1 MSHQEQLPVHP
12 GKSELLVACALK
24 QESTALQGRLQVD
37 CRFLVTGLGAHRT
50 RKSLESAFQSEPPSL
65 LIFTGTAGQLDPS
78 LGLGQ
83 VVFPQEWC
91 LKDGSCFPADAEL
104 TSLLR
109 EGDGWEIEGCGLT
122 VSTAVLRAKSRLALY
137 RKFGARI
144 CDMESAFALQVASR
158 YGVPC
163 LAPKIVSD
171 TAQSGI
177 SVFWREFDSN
187 MDQLAKYLDNLI
199 ASIIKGR

>member
-1 MSHQEQLPVHP
+1 MHS
-12 GKSELLVACALK
+12 GKSELLIACALK
-24 QESTALQGRLQVD
+24 QESTALQERLQVD

-50 RKSLESAFQSEPPSL
+50 RKSLENTFQSEPPSL

-78 LGLGQ
+78 LGLGK
-83 VVFPQEWC
+83 VVFPEEWR

-137 RKFGARI
+137 QQFGARI

-177 SVFWREFDSN
+177 SVFWRKFDSN
-187 MDQLAKYLDNLI
+187 MDQLAQYLDKLI
-199 ASIIKGR
+199 ASLGYIKGR

>member
-1 MSHQEQLPVHP
+1 MI
-12 GKSELLVACALK
+12 KNKLLIACALK
-24 QESTALQGRLQVD
+24 QEATALKGRLQVD

-50 RKSLESAFQSEPPSL
+50 RKSLENTFQSEPPSL

-78 LGLGQ
+78 LELGQ
-83 VVFPQEWC
+83 VFFPQIWC

-104 TSLLR
+104 TSMLR

-177 SVFWREFDSN
+177 RVFWKEFGSN
-187 MDQLAKYLDNLI
+187 MDQLAKYLDKLV
-199 ASIIKGR
+199 ASIEFEV

>member
-1 MSHQEQLPVHP
+1 MKNILIQ
-12 GKSELLVACALK
+12 KRSELLIACALK
-24 QESTALQGRLQVD
+24 KESTELRARLQVD
-37 CRFLVTGLGAHRT
+37 CRFSVTGLGARRT
-50 RKSLESAFQSEPPSL
+50 RRSLEITFQSEPPSL

-78 LGLGQ
+78 LTMGQ
-83 VVFPQEWC
+83 VVFPEEWC

-104 TSLLR
+104 TSMLR

-187 MDQLAKYLDNLI
+187 MDQLAKYLEKLVAALEN
-199 ASIIKGR
+199 IKGR

>member
-1 MSHQEQLPVHP
+1 MHS
-12 GKSELLVACALK
+12 GKSELLIACALK

-50 RKSLESAFQSEPPSL
+50 RKSLENTFQSEPPSL
-65 LIFTGTAGQLDPS
+65 LIFTGSAGQLAPS

-83 VVFPQEWC
+83 VVFPQKWC

-104 TSLLR
+104 TSTLR
-109 EGDGWEIEGCGLT
+109 EDGWEIEGSGLT
-122 VSTAVLRAKSRLALY
+122 VSSAVLRAKSRLALY

-144 CDMESAFALQVASR
+144 CDMESAIALQVASR

-177 SVFWREFDSN
+177 SAFWREFNSN
-187 MDQLAKYLDNLI
+187 MDQLAKYLDKLV
-199 ASIIKGR
+199 ASLGDKV

>member
-1 MSHQEQLPVHP
+1 M
-12 GKSELLVACALK
+12 
-24 QESTALQGRLQVD
+24 QGRLQVD

-50 RKSLESAFQSEPPSL
+50 RKSLEGVFQSGPPSL

-109 EGDGWEIEGCGLT
+109 EGDGLEIEGCGLT

-158 YGVPC
+158 YSVPC

-177 SVFWREFDSN
+177 SAFWREFDGN
-187 MDQLAKYLDNLI
+187 MDQLAKYLDKLV
-199 ASIIKGR
+199 ASLGEKV

>member
-1 MSHQEQLPVHP
+1 MKNILIQ
-12 GKSELLVACALK
+12 KISEPLIACALK
-24 QESTALQGRLQVD
+24 KESTALQGRLQVD

-50 RKSLESAFQSEPPSL
+50 RKSLETIFQSEPPSL

-83 VVFPQEWC
+83 VVFPQKWC
-91 LKDGSCFPADAEL
+91 LKDGSCVPADAEL
-104 TSLLR
+104 TSMLR
-109 EGDGWEIEGCGLT
+109 EGAGWEIEGCGLT

-171 TAQSGI
+171 TARSGI

-187 MDQLAKYLDNLI
+187 MDQLAKYLDKMVAALE
-199 ASIIKGR
+199 IIKGR

>member
-1 MSHQEQLPVHP
+1 MI
-12 GKSELLVACALK
+12 KNKLLIACALK
-24 QESTALQGRLQVD
+24 QESTALQQRLQVT

-50 RKSLESAFQSEPPSL
+50 GKSLEKTFQSEPPSL
-65 LIFTGTAGQLDPS
+65 LIFTGTAGQLDPCLS
-78 LGLGQ
+78 MGQ
-83 VVFPQEWC
+83 VIFPQDWC
-91 LKDGSCFPADAEL
+91 LEDGSCFSADVEL

-109 EGDGWEIEGCGLT
+109 DRDGWEIKGCGLT

-144 CDMESAFALQVASR
+144 CDMESAVALQVASR
-158 YGVPC
+158 HGVPC

-177 SVFWREFDSN
+177 RAFWSEFDTN
-187 MDQLAKYLDNLI
+187 MDQLAKVLDRLI
-199 ASIIKGR
+199 EDLRL

>member
-1 MSHQEQLPVHP
+1 MTRNR
-12 GKSELLVACALK
+12 LLIACALK
-24 QESTALQGRLQVD
+24 QESTALQGRLRVD

-50 RKSLESAFQSEPPSL
+50 QRSLETRFQSESPSL

-104 TSLLR
+104 TALLR
-109 EGDGWEIEGCGLT
+109 EGDGLEIEGCGLT

-158 YGVPC
+158 YSVPC

-177 SVFWREFDSN
+177 SAFWREFDSN
-187 MDQLAKYLDNLI
+187 MDQLAKYLAKLVAALGENI
-199 ASIIKGR
+199 

>member
-1 MSHQEQLPVHP
+1 MHP

-50 RKSLESAFQSEPPSL
+50 RKSLESTFQSEPPSL

-83 VVFPQEWC
+83 VVFPEEWC
-91 LKDGSCFPADAEL
+91 LKDGSCFPADADL
-104 TSLLR
+104 TSMLR
-109 EGDGWEIEGCGLT
+109 EGDGWEIEGRGLT

-171 TAQSGI
+171 TAQSGMSI
-177 SVFWREFDSN
+177 FWREFDSN

>member
-1 MSHQEQLPVHP
+1 MKNVLIQER
-12 GKSELLVACALK
+12 SEPLIACALK
-24 QESTALQGRLQVD
+24 KESTALRARLQVA

-50 RKSLESAFQSEPPSL
+50 RKNLENTFQSEPPSL

-78 LGLGQ
+78 LTMGQ
-83 VVFPQEWC
+83 VVFPEEWC

-104 TSLLR
+104 TSMLR

-122 VSTAVLRAKSRLALY
+122 VSSAVLRAKSRLALY

-144 CDMESAFALQVASR
+144 CDMESAIALQVASR

-177 SVFWREFDSN
+177 SVFWKEFDSN
-187 MDQLAKYLDNLI
+187 MDHLSKYLDKLV
-199 ASIIKGR
+199 ASLGDNY

>member
-1 MSHQEQLPVHP
+1 MNPRE
-12 GKSELLVACALK
+12 SELLIACALK
-24 QESTALQGRLQVD
+24 QESTALRERLQVG

-50 RKSLESAFQSEPPSL
+50 QRSLETTFQSEPPSL

-78 LGLGQ
+78 LRIGQ
-83 VVFPQEWC
+83 VIFPQQWC
-91 LKDGSCFPADAEL
+91 LEDGSCFPADAEL
-104 TSLLR
+104 TSMLR
-109 EGDGWEIEGCGLT
+109 DGGGWEIEGRGLT
-122 VSTAVLRAKSRLALY
+122 VFTAVLRAKSRLALY

-187 MDQLAKYLDNLI
+187 MDQLAKYLDKLV
-199 ASIIKGR
+199 AALEDIKGR

>member
-1 MSHQEQLPVHP
+1 MI
-12 GKSELLVACALK
+12 KNRLLIACALK
-24 QESTALQGRLQVD
+24 KESTALQRRLQVD

-50 RKSLESAFQSEPPSL
+50 RKSLEGAFQSEPPSL

-78 LGLGQ
+78 LELGQ

-109 EGDGWEIEGCGLT
+109 EGGGWEIEGCGLT
-122 VSTAVLRAKSRLALY
+122 VSTAVLRAKTRLALY

-144 CDMESAFALQVASR
+144 CDLESALALQVATK

-177 SVFWREFDSN
+177 SAFWREFDSN
-187 MDQLAKYLDNLI
+187 MDQLAKYLDKLVAAI
-199 ASIIKGR
+199 SKGR